1 MKKTS
6 RFVRTLAL
14 ALLVLAPA
22 VVCKQGP
29 SKLDTVVANAKA
41 PTAGSAAGSGSAS
54 TAPAEDLDSHAILDR
69 KDTAPEVQVKHVLIG
84 WKDLAAAYRGHMD
97 PRAEA
102 RSNADAAKLAREIFE
117 RAEKNESFDKLVSEF
132 SEDPGSKSGEPYT
145 VAAETQFV
153 PEFKLLALRLMLNEV
168 GIVKTNYGY
177 HVIKRVP
184 PPPPDPLES
193 ADILGRPAEPGPVS
207 VQHVLIG
214 WKGAPAA
221 RTATRTKEEADAI
234 AKDVLAK
241 VLAGGDMAALMKQYS
256 EDPGSKDSGKA
267 YDVGSDTQM
276 VEPFKKLSLRLK
288 IGEAGLVK
296 SPFGWHIIKR
306 AAPPPPDALESAD
319 ILARQPVTTF
329 AKVKHIL
336 LSYADSHGEDPRGQ
350 KRDRATLEK
359 LVKDTVAKLN
369 GGAKIEPLMAELS
382 EDPGSA
388 KTGTSYD
395 ATPDAGLV
403 KPFKDL
409 SLRLKSGEVG
419 VVKTEFGYHIIQRV
433 DGMPGQPAGA
443 GSAAA
448 GSAAGSAGAPAKAPA
463 EKPAAPAPKPAAPA
477 PKPAAPAGSAAPQ

>member
-6 RFVRTLAL
+6 RLVIAL
-14 ALLVLAPA
+14 ALLAGA
-22 VVCKQGP
+22 QSTACKQNK
-29 SKLDTVVANAKA
+29 SRLDSVVAN
-41 PTAGSAAGSGSAS
+41 TAGRGSGSAVGP
-54 TAPAEDLDSHAILDR
+54 TATGPVEDIDSRAILDR
-69 KDTAPEVQVKHVLIG
+69 KDTAAEVQVKHVLIG

-102 RSNADAAKLAREIFE
+102 RSNADAAKLAREMLD
-117 RAEKNESFDKLVSEF
+117 RAGKEDFDKLVAEY

-145 VAAETQFV
+145 VGADTQFV

-177 HVIKRVP
+177 HVIKRVA

-193 ADILGRPAEPGPVS
+193 ADILARPAEAGPVS
-207 VQHVLIG
+207 VQHVLVG

-221 RTATRTKEEADAI
+221 RTATRTKEEADKLASE
-234 AKDVLAK
+234 VLAK
-241 VLAGGDMAALMKQYS
+241 ARGGADMAALMKEFS
-256 EDPGSKDSGKA
+256 EDPGSKDSGKPYEVA
-267 YDVGSDTQM
+267 ADTQF
-276 VEPFKKLSLRLK
+276 VEPFKKMALRLK
-288 IGEAGLVK
+288 VGESGLVK

-319 ILARQPVTTF
+319 ILAREPMTQM

-336 LSYADSHGEDPRGQ
+336 LSYADTKGEDPRGQ

-359 LVKDTVAKLN
+359 LIKDTVAKLK

-388 KTGTSYD
+388 KNGNSYD

-403 KPFKDL
+403 EPFKKL

-419 VVKTEFGYHIIQRV
+419 VVKTDFGYHIIQRV
-433 DGMPGQPAGA
+433 DGMAGA
-443 GSAAA
+443 GSAATP
-448 GSAAGSAGAPAKAPA
+448 APPAPKAPA
-463 EKPAAPAPKPAAPA
+463 EKAPAP
-477 PKPAAPAGSAAPQ
+477 APAGSAAPQ

>member
-1 MKKTS
+1 MTKSS
-6 RFVRTLAL
+6 RFVRTFVL
-14 ALLVLAPA
+14 ALLVVAPA
-22 VVCKQGP
+22 ASCKQAK
-29 SKLDTVVANAKA
+29 SRLDDVVKTTKSAAVNPHAGG
-41 PTAGSAAGSGSAS
+41 GSAAG
-54 TAPAEDLDSHAILDR
+54 PATPAGPVEDLDSHAILDR

-84 WKDLAAAYRGHMD
+84 WKDLAATYRGHMD

-102 RSNADAAKLAREIFE
+102 RTNADAAKFAREILA
-117 RAEKNESFDKLVSEF
+117 RAEKEDFNKLVEEY
-132 SEDPGSKSGEPYT
+132 SEDPGAKSGEPYT
-145 VAAETQFV
+145 VAADTQFV

-177 HVIKRVP
+177 HVIKRIP
-184 PPPPDPLES
+184 PAPPDPLES
-193 ADILGRPAEPGPVS
+193 ADILARPAEPGPVS

-221 RTATRTKEEADAI
+221 RTATRTKEEADKI
-234 AKDVLAK
+234 AKEVLEK
-241 VLAGGDMAALMKQYS
+241 VRANGDMAALMKQYS
-256 EDPGSKDSGKA
+256 EDPGSKDTARA
-267 YDVGSDTQM
+267 YDVGADTQM

-306 AAPPPPDALESAD
+306 AAPPPPDALESAE

-350 KRDRATLEK
+350 KRTRAELEK
-359 LVKDTVAKLN
+359 LVKDTVAKLK

-388 KTGTSYD
+388 KTGNSYD

-433 DGMPGQPAGA
+433 DGMPGQES
-443 GSAAA
+443 GS
-448 GSAAGSAGAPAKAPA
+448 GAPKTPEKAVP
-463 EKPAAPAPKPAAPA
+463 PPPPAPAPTK
-477 PKPAAPAGSAAPQ
+477 